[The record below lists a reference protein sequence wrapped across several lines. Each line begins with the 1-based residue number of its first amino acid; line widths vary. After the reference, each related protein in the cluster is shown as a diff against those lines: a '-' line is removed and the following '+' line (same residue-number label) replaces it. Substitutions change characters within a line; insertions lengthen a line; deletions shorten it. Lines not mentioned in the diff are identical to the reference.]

1 MCGVHGDPTL
11 PALDAEL
18 TPAPAP
24 TPSVTAADARAVLR
38 SGPEPRS
45 LTERSA
51 VELAGMIRRREVTS
65 REVLEAHIARLSLTE
80 PRVHGI
86 VGYRYLAAREAADA
100 ADARIAAAGPDEQ
113 LPPLLGVPCTIKESI
128 GVEGMPNTAG
138 FKPVAERRATA
149 HAPAVRRLIEA
160 GAIPLGVTNTSE
172 LCLWIEATNRVY
184 GDTANPYDVTRT
196 VGGSSGGEGAVI
208 GSGGVPFGLG
218 SDLAGSIRVPAFCC
232 GVFGH
237 KPSVG
242 VVPTSGHFP
251 MGAGPSRRM
260 MVIGPLARRA
270 EDLMPLME
278 ILNYDDPDDP
288 YDREIPLGDPY
299 AVKMAGLRV
308 VVPDGFGAT
317 SFIDKELLQA
327 RERVIAHLSG
337 QGAEIVRVSAKGLI
351 KTQVVFVEALRGA
364 LDEEFNSSVG
374 WEMER
379 VRDMYR
385 GLRGAD
391 GEHTAAFVNL
401 MSLAQLIG
409 RLRPAGA
416 AHKLE
421 AYASKLAAQFADQ
434 IGDGVMLLPPMPRA
448 APPHGWTTLRPWA
461 MQTMVPANLFGFPS
475 TQIPLGFGS
484 EGLPLG
490 IQVMAPM
497 DQDHRSIAVALELE
511 RAFGGWVAP
520 EHAPDPP
527 APAVRRATA
536 VRRAAVRGSMA
547 AWERRPVPTTM
558 RTAGGSDTRSFPS
571 RAWAAIRGRS
581 SATR

>member
-1 MCGVHGDPTL
+1 MWPVHGDPTA
-11 PALDAEL
+11 PALASEP
-18 TPAPAP
+18 PAKTAAAR
-24 TPSVTAADARAVLR
+24 SVTAADARAALR
-38 SGPEPRS
+38 SETEPRS

-51 VELAGMIRRREVTS
+51 TELAGMIRRREVTS
-65 REVLEAHIARLSLTE
+65 RQVLEAHIDRLALTE

-86 VGYRYLAAREAADA
+86 VGYRYRDAREAADA
-100 ADARIAAAGPDEQ
+100 ADARIAAAAPEEE

-128 GVEGMPNTAG
+128 GVKDMPNTAG
-138 FKPVAERRATA
+138 FKPVAERKATA
-149 HAPAVRRLIEA
+149 HAPAVRRLMEA
-160 GAIPLGVTNTSE
+160 GAIPIGVTNTSE

-242 VVPTSGHFP
+242 VVPTTGHFP

-270 EDLMPLME
+270 EDLMPLMR
-278 ILNYDDPDDP
+278 ILNYDDPEDP
-288 YDREIPLGDPY
+288 YDREIPLGDPT

-317 SFIDKELLQA
+317 SFINKEMIQA
-327 RERVIAHLSG
+327 RERVISHLSS
-337 QGAEIVRVSAKGLI
+337 QGADIVRVSARGLI
-351 KTQVVFVEALRGA
+351 KTQIVFVEALRGA

-385 GLRGAD
+385 GLRATE

-401 MSLAQLIG
+401 MSLAQLVG

-421 AYASKLAAQFADQ
+421 AYASKLAAQFSEQ

-475 TQIPLGFGS
+475 TQIPLGFGQ

-490 IQVMAPM
+490 VQVMAPM

-520 EHAPDPP
+520 EHAPAAP

-536 VRRAAVRGSMA
+536 VRRAAVRGGLA
-547 AWERRPVPTTM
+547 AWERRPVPTTV
-558 RTAGGSDTRSFPS
+558 RSAGGSDSRSLPT
-571 RAWAAIRGRS
+571 RAWAAVRGRS
-581 SATR
+581 SASR